1 MKLPKR
7 NIALQEIINKTDE
20 ESHTIIGPIDKSADS
35 DAVADD
41 TVVVAENS
49 NEAVS
54 SPAMSQRDRAI
65 AEAYQESQNKKAE
78 DGTETSSD
86 TTEAAAN
93 AEPVSENSTPA
104 KDGTE
109 TPAEDKPE
117 EEIDENDKLY
127 LACFKAAGDYGY
139 TGEAQKLRAKELFHT
154 QKNEQAKAEQSA
166 KAAERMQQSGGAGA
180 PGITGLIS
188 KMFSKSG
195 NSGKLAKEGLAER
208 VLKHRANQLNTN
220 FHNMSESIKDLDR
233 EVGVLNETFGKSLGG
248 GALAEIAKENNIS
261 VSELISNIESGENKS
276 VQARLALDNAMSNPE
291 YNAQWKKVTETRQKM
306 TDAVEATS
314 ASFEKLQKSHGDRF
328 DSEGF
333 SKKLVGELDAANKG
347 NKPIAGTTEDKDLA
361 KDFQK
366 HLDDMMEKMRK
377 VISRAIDKVVQIF
390 AK

>member
-7 NIALQEIINKTDE
+7 NIALQEIINQTDE

-41 TVVVAENS
+41 TIVVAENS

-54 SPAMSQRDRAI
+54 SSAMSQRQRII
-65 AEAYQESQNKKAE
+65 AEAYEESKMKKAE
-78 DGTETSSD
+78 AGTDTSSD
-86 TTEAAAN
+86 TDEAPASE
-93 AEPVSENSTPA
+93 EPASKNSAPT

-109 TPAEDKPE
+109 APAEEKPE

-154 QKNEQAKAEQSA
+154 QKSEKAKAEQA
-166 KAAERMQQSGGAGA
+166 AQAAERMQQSGGGGA
-180 PGITGLIS
+180 PGITGLLS

-220 FHNMSESIKDLDR
+220 FHGMSESIKNLDR

-248 GALAEIAKENNIS
+248 GALTEIAKESNIS
-261 VSELISNIESGENKS
+261 VQELISNIESGENKS

-291 YNAQWKKVTETRQKM
+291 YNAQWEKVTEARQRM
-306 TDAVEATS
+306 TDAVERTS

-333 SKKLVGELDAANKG
+333 SKKMVGELDAANRG
-347 NKPIAGTTEDKDLA
+347 NKPIAGTTEDKNLA

-366 HLDDMMEKMRK
+366 QLDDMMEKMRK
-377 VISRAIDKVVQIF
+377 VIARAIDKVVQIF